1 MTYPI
6 IEIDSDWILEQEH
19 LGSKDKY
26 WVKNEG
32 HEVLKERDWLFKFPK
47 ARVKED
53 GDKRMSG
60 HQLKLQEITGM
71 HWSEK
76 IAYELTRELEIL
88 SPKVELAILNGN
100 IGSITE
106 NFVAEYTLYHGNQV
120 LANANPEYAPDKTHH
135 QNDHKMSTI
144 MESIGDIF
152 ADRDAGDTAKQK
164 FIDYLVF
171 DALICNVDR
180 HHENWG
186 FLRKLTKEGDYYG
199 SLAPSY
205 DHASSLGRELIEK
218 NEQDPNKKSFHSLLR
233 DPKGIK
239 RYVMV
244 GHGPIYVE
252 GTGKKGPSP
261 IRLVQRCLELDEFA
275 SYFKQSLNRL
285 ERIDVKNCKAI
296 IEKIPDEHM
305 TPLAKDFAYQLLCV
319 TLQLL
324 NELRD

>member
-1 MTYPI
+1 M
-6 IEIDSDWILEQEH
+6 
-19 LGSKDKY
+19 
-26 WVKNEG
+26 KNEG

-106 NFVAEYTLYHGNQV
+106 NFVNAEYTLYHGNQV
-120 LANANPEYAPDKTHH
+120 LANANPEYAVDKTHH

-152 ADRDAGDTAKQK
+152 TDRDAGEKAKQK
-164 FIDYLVF
+164 FVDYLVF

-186 FLRKLTKEGDYYG
+186 FLRKLTKKGDYYL
-199 SLAPSY
+199 SLI
-205 DHASSLGRELIEK
+205 HI
-218 NEQDPNKKSFHSLLR
+218 
-233 DPKGIK
+233 
-239 RYVMV
+239 
-244 GHGPIYVE
+244 
-252 GTGKKGPSP
+252 
-261 IRLVQRCLELDEFA
+261 
-275 SYFKQSLNRL
+275 
-285 ERIDVKNCKAI
+285 
-296 IEKIPDEHM
+296 
-305 TPLAKDFAYQLLCV
+305 
-319 TLQLL
+319 
-324 NELRD
+324 